1 MAVVLEA
8 DVNPKVGKSQNIKYL
23 GKCC

>member
-8 DVNPKVGKSQNIKYL
+8 DVNPKVDKSQNIKYL